1 MKKIY
6 LCALLLLAPTF
17 AFSTKDV
24 SFTMLCIW
32 DGLDKT
38 DDGKYQAITVYK
50 ENNHQY
56 LEISPMVKINIPSP
70 TPTYVMRTK
79 GGYISNGRAKF
90 YKDFY
95 WMGNDTRL
103 TLLRGDRIEIIV
115 ESISSP
121 SMPVS
126 VASCKDLKYNRI
138 Q

>member
-6 LCALLLLAPTF
+6 LCALLLLASTF
-17 AFSTKDV
+17 AFATKDV

-32 DGLDKT
+32 DELDKA
-38 DDGKYQAITVYK
+38 DDSKYQAITIYK
-50 ENNHQY
+50 ENDHQY
-56 LEISPMVKINIPSP
+56 LEIAPTVKNNIPS
-70 TPTYVMRTK
+70 PTYVMRTK
-79 GGYISNGRAKF
+79 GGYISNGKAKF

-103 TLLRGDRIEIIV
+103 TLLRGDRIEIII

-126 VASCKDLKYNRI
+126 IANCKDLKYNHI